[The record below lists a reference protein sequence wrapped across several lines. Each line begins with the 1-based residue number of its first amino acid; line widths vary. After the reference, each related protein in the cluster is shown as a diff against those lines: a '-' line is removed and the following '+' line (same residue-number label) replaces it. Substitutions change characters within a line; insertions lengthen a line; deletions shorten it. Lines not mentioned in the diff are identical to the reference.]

1 MNGGTVKKIEGD
13 LWEGRWREDGR
24 QFRRRFRTKGM
35 AEDAIRAAR
44 DRDER
49 RRRNPGTDRADQLP
63 RVGRALSGPIRRPQ
77 QALVHGHA
85 QAVIGEVRID
95 VAAVAAA

>member
-13 LWEGRWREDGR
+13 LWEGRWREDRR

-44 DRDER
+44 PGRTSRRD
-49 RRRNPGTDRADQLP
+49 PGTDRADQLP